1 MSWKDILKQQIASPE
16 EVEAQ
21 MDSGSLSDACCGQAK
36 NQLMSF
42 LAERPNKKNRKV
54 ENFVENN
61 SCAEVKQWFQKTITR
76 HENEQRKTRPQL
88 SSSLIALKQIIE
100 DWENC
105 DGGN

>member
-16 EVEAQ
+16 ELEVQ

-36 NQLMSF
+36 NQLMAF
-42 LAERPNKKNRKV
+42 LAARPNKNNRKV
-54 ENFVENN
+54 ENYVEKA
-61 SCAEVKQWFQKTITR
+61 SCGEVKQWFQKVITR
-76 HENEQRKTRPQL
+76 KENEQRPQL
-88 SSSLIALKQIIE
+88 SSSLIELKQIIE